1 MDIAERKLLM
11 LVLDNGKCP
20 LQEWLAAIRDKPTRA
35 RIQRQIDKLSRSLG
49 SQKGLQGIAELK
61 IDFGPGYRV
70 YYGFLGEKTLVVLI
84 GGGGKSS
91 QSKDIADAR
100 RLWAD
105 FTKGGASEA
114 ALRAWKE
121 EQAEEQAEEQELT
134 QENDENETEKL

>member
-1 MDIAERKLLM
+1 MNIAERKLVM

-20 LQEWLAAIRDKPTRA
+20 LQEWLGAVRDKPTRA
-35 RIQRQIDKLSRSLG
+35 RIQRQIDKLSRNLG
-49 SQKGLQGIAELK
+49 IQKGIQGIAELK

-70 YYGFLGEKTLVVLI
+70 YYGFLDAKTVVVLI
-84 GGGGKSS
+84 GGGDKSS

-114 ALRAWKE
+114 ALRAW
-121 EQAEEQAEEQELT
+121 QEEQEAT
-134 QENDENETEKL
+134 EEGDENEPEEL